1 MKRKMAIF
9 FLTLCLCAAF
19 AFVMVGCEEGQA
31 GKDGATWLS
40 GTDAPTSAAGSV
52 GDFYLDE
59 DDFDIYKNTEDGWV
73 LIGNIKG
80 EAGPQGPAGVDGED
94 GQDGAQGPAG
104 SDGQDGAQGEQGPAG
119 EDGQDGTDGQD
130 GKTPYIGENG
140 NWWIGD
146 TDTGVKAEGVDGE
159 DGADGAQGEQGPAGE
174 DGADGKTPYIGE
186 NGNWWIGDTDTG
198 VKAEGVDGADGQDGA
213 QGPQGEKGEQGEQ
226 GPQGEKGEQGD
237 PGVGI
242 EDVAVSYGY
251 NDAGREVI
259 IFTFYYSD
267 GSEKTVE
274 VELPRKFVNA
284 WVSDYSEMYEIIP
297 EGEETPVWRMQ
308 VQYEDGSEELVVTE
322 DMFVVD
328 DTYGLIDFHT
338 AGRYP
343 VKIVYNGY
351 TVYTG
356 TVTVYD
362 PNDDSIASIE
372 TNAERVVALVDE
384 GGALIENYAGLEIM
398 VYRAN
403 GNGEPVMADDPRVQ
417 IDTSAFSGA
426 GTIFEVEVTYTEG
439 EQSASTSFEVVP
451 LTNEQL
457 GDTNVMKFYMG
468 EMYYV
473 ESSYSVE
480 AGQDPFN
487 GYEGALLTGTY
498 LPADKTAA
506 YYFPITSDMLVDG
519 AGNPF
524 DYNTVSAETDY
535 YLDMQY
541 TFGVMMNPIR
551 ITVYDPNDTSV
562 SEVTLNEQSAVALVD
577 EGGSVLQPLFGLE
590 LTVHRAN
597 GETEE
602 IAFTAEDPRVS
613 FDMPETLMPGNPVD
627 VTVTFTENGQPY
639 TTSFTAVPLTE
650 EMLRGDEVKFHS
662 AELVSE
668 LGEYACE
675 VGGTPFTNGEYI
687 VLRGYYPA
695 GDYDVAHMLPAA
707 ADMLINQ
714 ETQEPFSS
722 EAESEGWYI
731 FDSEKLY
738 GFDIGYSIKVTVCD
752 PADVTVGEINVVGTM
767 GFAVGEGSFDDW
779 QIRVTYYMGTGGSF
793 IKMIAF
799 DESMIAPGSVDF
811 GSPGYYVVP
820 VTYAEEGRGEASE
833 LVNVQVRADLSA
845 EEVTATY
852 YFTEN
857 TAMLLGVDSVTLYA
871 NGVLT
876 LGDYQYAYTLQ
887 DGLLSY
893 KYGTDMTFTLRE
905 DEASGLTYLEAYIP
919 EGECDMTYV
928 SDAIRL
934 RVDKYEAEGY
944 LVLYRIGEGE
954 NFPVMATTVS
964 QNADGYYLL
973 MGAYYELVDPVDG
986 EANGTINQR

>member
-9 FLTLCLCAAF
+9 FLTLCLCAVF

-119 EDGQDGTDGQD
+119 EDGAD

-159 DGADGAQGEQGPAGE
+159 
-174 DGADGKTPYIGE
+174 
-186 NGNWWIGDTDTG
+186 
-198 VKAEGVDGADGQDGA
+198 DGQDGA

-259 IFTFYYSD
+259 LFTFYYSD
-267 GSEKTVE
+267 GSEKTIE
-274 VELPRKFVNA
+274 VEIPRRVVSA
-284 WVSDYSEMYEIIP
+284 WFTDYSEMYEIIP

-308 VQYEDGSEELVVTE
+308 VQYEDGSEELAVTE

-384 GGALIENYAGLEIM
+384 EGALIENYAGLEIM

-403 GNGEPVMADDPRVQ
+403 GGEEVIGADDPRVQ
-417 IDTSAFSGA
+417 IDTSAFSGD

-457 GDTNVMKFYMG
+457 GDTNVMQFYMG
-468 EMYYV
+468 ETYYV

-480 AGQDPFN
+480 VGQDPFQ
-487 GYEGALLTGTY
+487 GYEGALITGTY
-498 LPADKTAA
+498 YPADKTAA

-541 TFGVMMNPIR
+541 TFGVTFDPIR

-562 SEVTLNEQSAVALVD
+562 SEVTLNEQAVVALVD
-577 EGGSVLQPLFGLE
+577 EGGSVLQPLGGLT

-602 IAFTAEDPRVS
+602 IALTAEDPRVS
-613 FDMPETLMPGNPVD
+613 FDMPGTLTPGNPVD
-627 VTVTFTENGQPY
+627 VTVTFTENGQLY
-639 TTSFTAVPLTE
+639 STSFTAVPLTE
-650 EMLRGDEVKFHS
+650 EMLRGGKVEFHS

-675 VGGTPFTNGEYI
+675 VGGTPFANGEYI

-695 GDYDVAHMLPAA
+695 EGYYVAHMLPAA

-714 ETQEPFSS
+714 DTNEPFSS
-722 EAESEGWYI
+722 ETAGEVWCSFNSEN
-731 FDSEKLY
+731 LY
-738 GFDIGYSIKVTVCD
+738 GFDIGYSIKVTVYD
-752 PADVTVGEINVVGTM
+752 PADVTVGEINVVGPM
-767 GFAVGEGSFDDW
+767 DFAVGEGSFDDW
-779 QIRVTYYMGTGGSF
+779 QLIVTYSTPNGASF
-793 IKMIAF
+793 SKTVPFSEDMITEGEVRF
-799 DESMIAPGSVDF
+799 DEPGV
-811 GSPGYYVVP
+811 YLIT
-820 VTYAEEGRGEASE
+820 VTYSEEGKGSTSYFGAVTV
-833 LVNVQVRADLSA
+833 LADLSA

-919 EGECDMTYV
+919 EGECNMTYV
-928 SDAIRL
+928 SDSIGL

-944 LVLYRIGEGE
+944 LVLYSIGEGE

-973 MGAYYELVDPVDG
+973 MGTYYELVDPVGG
-986 EANGTINQR
+986 EANGTIEER

>member
-40 GTDAPTSAAGSV
+40 GTDAPTSSAGSV

-80 EAGPQGPAGVDGED
+80 EAGEQGPAGEAGADGE
-94 GQDGAQGPAG
+94 
-104 SDGQDGAQGEQGPAG
+104 DGQDGAQGEQGPAG

-159 DGADGAQGEQGPAGE
+159 DGADGAQG
-174 DGADGKTPYIGE
+174 
-186 NGNWWIGDTDTG
+186 
-198 VKAEGVDGADGQDGA
+198 
-213 QGPQGEKGEQGEQ
+213 PQGEKGEQGEQ

-259 IFTFYYSD
+259 LFTFYYSD
-267 GSEKTVE
+267 GSEKTIE
-274 VELPRKFVNA
+274 VEIPRRVVSA
-284 WVSDYSEMYEIIP
+284 WFTDYSEMYEIIP

-308 VQYEDGSEELVVTE
+308 VQYEDGSEELAVTE

-351 TVYTG
+351 TVHTG

-362 PNDDSIASIE
+362 PTDNSVLSIE

-384 GGALIENYAGLEIM
+384 GGALIEDYTGLAVT
-398 VYRAN
+398 VYYVN
-403 GNGEPVMADDPRVQ
+403 GSFSTYYADDPRVQ
-417 IDTSAFSGA
+417 VDASAFSGA
-426 GTIFEVEVTYTEG
+426 STIFEVEVTYTEG

-457 GDTNVMKFYMG
+457 GDANVMQFYMG
-468 EMYYV
+468 ETYYV
-473 ESSYSVE
+473 KSSYSVE

-487 GYEGALLTGTY
+487 GYEGALLTGIY

-541 TFGVMMNPIR
+541 TFGVTFDPIR

-562 SEVTLNEQSAVALVD
+562 SEVTLNEQSVVALVD
-577 EGGSVLQPLFGLE
+577 ESGSVLQPLFGLT
-590 LTVHRAN
+590 LHVHRAN

-613 FDMPETLMPGNPVD
+613 FDMPGTLTPGSPVD

-650 EMLRGDEVKFHS
+650 EMLRGGEVEFHS
-662 AELVSE
+662 AEFASE
-668 LGEYACE
+668 FSEYVCE
-675 VGGTPFTNGEYI
+675 IGGTPFTNGEYI
-687 VLRGYYPA
+687 VLRGFYQA
-695 GDYDVAHMLPAA
+695 GGYDVVHMLPAA

-722 EAESEGWYI
+722 ETAGEVWCSFNSEN
-731 FDSEKLY
+731 LY
-738 GFDIGYSIKVTVCD
+738 GFDIGYSIKVTVYD
-752 PADVTVGEINVVGTM
+752 PADVTVGEIDVIGTM
-767 GFAVGEGSFDDW
+767 DFAVGEGSFDDW

-820 VTYAEEGRGEASE
+820 VTYSEDGRGEASE
-833 LVNVQVRADLSA
+833 IVNVQVRADLSA

-876 LGDYQYAYTLQ
+876 LGDYQYAYTLR

-928 SDAIRL
+928 SDAIGL

-973 MGAYYELVDPVDG
+973 MGTYYELVDPVDG
-986 EANGTINQR
+986 EANGTIEER